1 LPPSLTDRLNDI
13 LEAIDEIDSL
23 VASISREEFA
33 NDRVRRLTVERLL
46 EILSEASRHV
56 PKTLQEASDIPWR
69 DIADLGNLLRHAY
82 HRVDADVVW
91 HIAKNDLP
99 VLRTAIQ
106 RLISESQS

>member
-1 LPPSLTDRLNDI
+1 LRPSTK
-13 LEAIDEIDSL
+13 IDSL

-33 NDRVRRLTVERLL
+33 NDRVRRLAVERLL

-82 HRVDADVVW
+82 HRVDADVVGTS
-91 HIAKNDLP
+91 P
-99 VLRTAIQ
+99 RMTC
-106 RLISESQS
+106 QSCGRRSNG